1 MTIIIAI
8 LALGVLI
15 FVHELGHFLLAKWNG
30 VGVVEFAIGFG
41 KPIWQKQVGETNY
54 SIRLIPLG
62 GYVRMVGDDLRLLDD
77 EELRAE
83 FKEQHGELGEER
95 WFLAKGYWAKFA
107 IVVAGPAFNVIFALL
122 LAMGSFYIFGKP
134 VLTHEP
140 VLGGV
145 VPGYP
150 AAQAGLQTG
159 DRIDSVGGVRVTSW
173 GELARSIASSQGDE
187 VELSV
192 MRPTPDGSFE
202 SLVLKVQGTDQ
213 IAELELLE
221 GRSEERRFKIGI
233 FPETERVAIG
243 FTESISMGAYQ
254 VWSITELTFRGLW
267 GMISGLISPKNI
279 AGPIYIF
286 QAGAEAAQT
295 GLDRLFDFMIF
306 LSVSLAILNLLPIPI
321 LDGGHLLIFT
331 IEALKGG
338 RLNIKIVEKA
348 NMVGL
353 ALLLLLMVYA
363 VSNDVM
369 RLFS

>member
-1 MTIIIAI
+1 MTIIISI

-15 FVHELGHFLLAKWNG
+15 FVHELGHFLLAKFNR

-41 KPIWQKQVGETNY
+41 KPIWQKRIGETNY
-54 SIRLIPLG
+54 SLRLIPLG

-77 EELRAE
+77 EELREE
-83 FKEQHGELGEER
+83 FRKEHGELDEDR
-95 WFLAKGYWAKFA
+95 WFLAKGYWSKFS
-107 IVVAGPAFNVIFALL
+107 IVLAGPAFNIIFALM
-122 LAMGSFYIFGKP
+122 LAFGSFYIFGKP
-134 VLTHEP
+134 ILTNQP

-145 VPGYP
+145 IPDYP
-150 AAQAGLQTG
+150 ADQAGLLSG
-159 DRIDSVGGVRVTSW
+159 DRIVSIDGKAIGSW
-173 GELARSIASSQGDE
+173 QELAESIGSSAGEE
-187 VELSV
+187 VELEVLRS
-192 MRPTPDGSFE
+192 TSDGE
-202 SLVLKVQGTDQ
+202 IENLNLTLKGTSE
-213 IAELELLE
+213 IAELELIE
-221 GRSEERRFKIGI
+221 GKSEVQRFKIGI
-233 FPETERVAIG
+233 FPETERVGIG
-243 FTESISMGAYQ
+243 ITESLLLSGYQ
-254 VWSITELTFRGLW
+254 VWSITDLTFRGLY
-267 GMISGLISPKNI
+267 GMISGFISPKNI

-286 QAGAEAAQT
+286 QAGAEAAQS
-295 GLDRLFDFMIF
+295 GADRLIDFMIF

-363 VSNDVM
+363 VGNDVM